1 MDSNASFV
9 GRIGGLIRRIYSRLR
24 VLFLLIPAGLLILCL
39 VAFASLRSYAPAAAR
54 VLSTPTP
61 TPLQPATSTPVGF
74 SLPATPLPSVTALP
88 AEYARTPIPT
98 GDTNPWAPYAGP
110 ILPVTMPIPKPA
122 AEIPLGSDVLNIALL
137 GVDRLEAGTAYRTD
151 TIMILS
157 LNRTSGLA
165 TLLSIPRD
173 LFVYIPAYG
182 LQRINLAFQQGHD
195 LHYPGGGFALFRD
208 TVKYNFGLTIH
219 EYIMMDFQGFKDMVD
234 SLGGINVHVSRDL
247 TDGRLGYGTF
257 TLPAG
262 DAHLDGPT
270 ALWYSRSRMTTN
282 DFDRQRRQQEV
293 LQAIARRLLS
303 LNALGNIPGFF
314 QKLARY
320 VESDLTFDDLTPYV
334 ELALSLSPESLNR
347 YQLTAPTY
355 CRGFTTPEGM
365 MVLLPDYPAIH
376 DLLKDALRP

>member
-1 MDSNASFV
+1 VRF
-9 GRIGGLIRRIYSRLR
+9 IL
-24 VLFLLIPAGLLILCL
+24 LLIPAGLLVLCL
-39 VAFASLRSYAPAAAR
+39 VAFASLRTYAPAAAR
-54 VLSTPTP
+54 MLSTPTP

-110 ILPVTMPIPKPA
+110 ILPVTMPIPEPA
-122 AEIPLGSDVLNIALL
+122 AEIPLGPDVLNIALL
-137 GVDRLEAGTAYRTD
+137 GVDRLEAGSAYRTD

-165 TLLSIPRD
+165 TLISIQRD

-208 TVKYNFGLTIH
+208 TVKYNFGITIH
-219 EYIMMDFQGFKDMVD
+219 EYILMDFQGFKDMVD

-247 TDGRLGYGTF
+247 TDGRLGYGKF

-270 ALWYSRSRMTTN
+270 ALWYSRSRYTTS

-314 QKLARY
+314 QKMVQY
-320 VESDLTFDDLTPYV
+320 VESDLTLDDLTPYL
-334 ELALSLSPESLNR
+334 ELAFSLSPESLSR
-347 YQLTAPTY
+347 YQLTAPAY

-376 DLLKDALRP
+376 ALFEEALRP